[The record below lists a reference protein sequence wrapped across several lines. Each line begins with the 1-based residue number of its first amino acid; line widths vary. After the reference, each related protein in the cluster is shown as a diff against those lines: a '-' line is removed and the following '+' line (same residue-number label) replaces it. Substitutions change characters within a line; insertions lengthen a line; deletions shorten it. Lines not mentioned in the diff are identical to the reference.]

1 MQKAGFSHNEAHFGV
16 ITATSLGGIKITDTI
31 ESGISFE
38 ISGKYRIVFFL
49 QKVNY
54 AGIGAS
60 SEFERY
66 VRLTKELA
74 RVQIAEAS
82 REEKLAFFINIY
94 NAQVIHANVTM
105 GPPVSLW
112 QRYKV
117 NA

>member
-1 MQKAGFSHNEAHFGV
+1 MAFIRAGTFIRIN
-16 ITATSLGGIKITDTI
+16 TI
-31 ESGISFE
+31 
-38 ISGKYRIVFFL
+38 IVFI

-60 SEFERY
+60 SEFQRY

-105 GPPVSLW
+105 GPPVNLW

-117 NA
+117 CLNKFLFGFGIPF

>member
-1 MQKAGFSHNEAHFGV
+1 M
-16 ITATSLGGIKITDTI
+16 
-31 ESGISFE
+31 
-38 ISGKYRIVFFL
+38 
-49 QKVNY
+49 NY

-60 SEFERY
+60 SEFQRY

-82 REEKLAFFINIY
+82 CEEKLAFFINIY

-117 NA
+117 RKKLRPELFSYWYNCPIRI